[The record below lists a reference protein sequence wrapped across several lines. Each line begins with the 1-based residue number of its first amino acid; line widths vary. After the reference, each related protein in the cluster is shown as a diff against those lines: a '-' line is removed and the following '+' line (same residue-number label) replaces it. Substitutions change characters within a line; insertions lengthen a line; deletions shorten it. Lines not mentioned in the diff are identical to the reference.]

1 MNTTTD
7 NAKQLRKAL
16 VALVSVALLIA
27 ASPVYSAPVRRDHG
41 RVPVRLL
48 RRLASTARRARKA
61 PQRGAFRADQSAPSS
76 SASRRAR
83 RPETLFP
90 FSS

>member
-27 ASPVYSAPVRRDHG
+27 ASTVYSA
-41 RVPVRLL
+41 
-48 RRLASTARRARKA
+48 
-61 PQRGAFRADQSAPSS
+61 QSEGNTVACQSGYCGG
-76 SASRRAR
+76 
-83 RPETLFP
+83 
-90 FSS
+90 